1 MSLESYSY
9 RGIKTLDNIEGTDGN
24 GILLGSSVSLDFKN
38 TRVAIGHLGNATSQG
53 KVTVH
58 SLVNAT
64 SNEWTTSQTI
74 TEPSASN
81 GSFFGYAVSMNWNG
95 TRIAVGAPKKS
106 NGTVYVFDATSSGS
120 NPWATYVSN
129 TITSSSTSSYGNFGF
144 SISLGQDIDT
154 TLAIG
159 NPNDNRVEIWKLSN
173 HSWSQAYSNVGDDID
188 NNVPY
193 DSAHTQ
199 FTTINNSI
207 GNIKSLQY
215 GFSVK
220 LAAFG
225 THVIIGAPGSVLNE
239 INSSNSNNTGTQRN
253 NIIVSASPT
262 YAYSGVAENL
272 PFAYRQPGYA
282 RILTTIDDWST
293 TSGVSQLGQTLS
305 GLDYTTSSNYVN
317 GGGLHFP
324 TLGFS
329 VSMNFDGSVIA
340 MGAPSYDQAYVYEY
354 SIVTSLWVQRGSTV
368 IANVGNLNGLCVR
381 LDYTGNRLATSMISH
396 WAFPAKYSGQ
406 LYVVDWSGASWVEAQ
421 LPISGKDP
429 GVGYEHSYGAKQ
441 FSGYTIDM
449 TDGNQVASSQLWWGD
464 DDMVN
469 DNFGTGNSLSSY
481 LGSYPSNQNA
491 KGRVQFYFFLITGTF
506 TGNNIFEGYVTASEL
521 RIGANDNAIDNQKPK
536 RLSFGGTS
544 GDNFYDETL
553 IENRVIA
560 HDVAELLLHK
570 HHDTNEQVDRIRLKA
585 SEIHLDHMRMYH
597 SVYQDGREGKDI
609 RTPRF
614 ILDQFGTI
622 AIGNLWSGHESSS
635 TTTSL
640 AETYL
645 DIKAETQIRDKLNVN
660 YPGRTKLLKSR
671 DYTHE
676 GYLPAVI
683 NTRCADLID
692 GNKMYDDQ
700 PGEVKEY
707 SITNHGNMPYIESEK
722 AFEFTNTNSGIG
734 YSSLPG
740 NWTDDDASM
749 MFWLKLK
756 DDHSNYTSSNVL
768 CSWGDTLS
776 STAGVYTGGCLQLTS
791 TGLTLNFGS
800 GIGTASNTYTFTRD
814 TWYHICVVFPT
825 ETTSTVI
832 DSSNV
837 DYIFINN
844 QNMNLTKTY
853 SSPTFP
859 KPEWDSQGWRFGYGE
874 ASGSIPGPAGTF
886 MGMMIFNMSWG
897 HGGSLIK
904 DYSYNN
910 GSPSECLS
918 VGGDAFIQNKLSIG
932 SNVSPSKTLEVT
944 GNVNVISG
952 NIYQNNNLLWPAT
965 SSGVDIYQTSNVGI
979 GTSTPGVPLD
989 ISYSSSSST
998 NGIQLTQGSTS
1009 QNSIIQ
1015 VKVAS
1020 GGTGDPLLSLSCED
1034 GSGSAWC
1041 VGIDNSQSDKFV
1053 IANDDNDL
1061 SSSQYITCGGNEID
1075 LKKRILIN
1083 GNSGT
1088 DGQVLTSGGSSG
1100 SVAWEDAS
1108 GGGGS
1113 SPWTTSGSAAGTYP
1127 PSAMISNSSGGYGS
1141 SASSTNYSP
1150 TFEVFKA
1157 FNQTISDEG
1166 WHGTAGQY
1174 SSTTRNYTGSF
1185 STTYDGSST
1194 VSGEWIQ
1201 LQFPSSTSIAEI
1213 EIAPRSG
1220 SNNYLNRC
1228 ASDGIIL
1235 GSTNG
1240 STWTSIATFSGKTYT
1255 TGNYTSIT
1263 FAASSSYTYFRV
1275 VITKLSGSSGETV
1288 INISE
1293 LRFKGGGNSIYYP
1306 SSGSSSV
1313 GIGTTSPSYTLD
1325 VDGDINMSTGS
1336 SFRINGVAQSF
1347 GVSSPWTTSGSNIYR
1362 SSGNVGI
1369 GTSSPEAYLHVR
1381 REGSSGES
1389 NVYIQSYSDAPGDQA
1404 ALFLGT
1410 PHVSD
1415 STSQPKCAIIADTVG
1430 YSRADLHFCVE
1441 TTQNNG
1447 SAYRAST
1454 SNSRMMID
1462 GLNGNIGMGTTTP
1475 GAFLDVNGSSSQGSF
1490 SSGNGRYF
1498 NSGTGSHVTSYSGS
1512 AQWAWSIRASN
1523 SIGCGNS
1530 IICHN
1535 GTWNSSD
1542 SRIKTNINDVTDA
1555 SALEKINLLKPKTYK
1570 YIDTNEQGDTTVY
1583 GFIAQEVSNVFP
1595 EAVKISVKAVPNI
1608 YELSNVSESNVI
1620 TFTNFNTSDLLTSNV
1635 TSKIEVKSVYGKIEN
1650 LTLDTVIDSKSI
1662 RVKEDLTNI
1671 IGSIDDTGNIVS
1683 GNQVFVMGQ
1692 EVDNF
1697 NIVKKE
1703 YIFTIATAALQ
1714 EVDRQLQAEK
1724 TKVVTLETQV
1734 ADLLARVTAL
1744 ENA

>member
-58 SLVNAT
+58 SLVNTT

-129 TITSSSTSSYGNFGF
+129 TITSSSTSSNGNFGF

-188 NNVPY
+188 NRVPY

-215 GFSVK
+215 GFSIK
-220 LAAFG
+220 LAPFG

-262 YAYSGVAENL
+262 YAYSGVAANL

-282 RILTTIDDWST
+282 RILTTTDDWST
-293 TSGVSQLGQTLS
+293 TSGVSQLGQTIS

-324 TLGFS
+324 TLGYS

-421 LPISGKDP
+421 LPISGKNP

-441 FSGYTIDM
+441 FAGYTIDM

-491 KGRVQFYFFLITGTF
+491 TGRVQFYFFLITGTF

-521 RIGANDNAIDNQKPK
+521 RIGANDNAIDNEKPK

-597 SVYQDGREGKDI
+597 SVYQGGQEGKDI

-622 AIGNLWSGHESSS
+622 AIGNLWSGNESSS

-671 DYTHE
+671 DYTYQ
-676 GYLPAVI
+676 GYSPSVI
-683 NTRCADLID
+683 NTRCADLI
-692 GNKMYDDQ
+692 GTNIMYDDQ
-700 PGEVKEY
+700 PGAVRVY
-707 SITNHGNMPYIESEK
+707 SITNQGNMPYRESEK
-722 AFEFTNTNSGIG
+722 AFEFTGTTSGIG
-734 YSSLPG
+734 QSDHTG
-740 NWTDDDASM
+740 VWTDDDASM
-749 MFWLKLK
+749 MFWLKLN

-776 STAGVYTGGCLQLTS
+776 STVGVYTGGCLQLTS

-800 GIGTASNTYTFTRD
+800 GIGTASNTYTFTQD

-825 ETTSTVI
+825 EDTTA
-832 DSSNV
+832 DGA
-837 DYIFINN
+837 DYIYINN
-844 QNMNLTKTY
+844 QNMTLTKTY
-853 SSPTFP
+853 STNPYVTFP
-859 KPEWDSQGWRFGYGE
+859 QPNWDSQGWRFGYGE

-886 MGMMIFNMSWG
+886 MGMMIFNISWG
-897 HGGSLIK
+897 HGGNQIK

-952 NIYQNNNLLWPAT
+952 NIYQNNNLLWPTT

-989 ISYSSSSST
+989 ISYSSST

-1041 VGIDNSQSDKFV
+1041 VGIDNSESDKFV

-1100 SVAWEDAS
+1100 SVAWENAS

-1113 SPWTTSGSAAGTYP
+1113 SPWTTSGS
-1127 PSAMISNSSGGYGS
+1127 
-1141 SASSTNYSP
+1141 
-1150 TFEVFKA
+1150 
-1157 FNQTISDEG
+1157 D
-1166 WHGTAGQY
+1166 
-1174 SSTTRNYTGSF
+1174 
-1185 STTYDGSST
+1185 
-1194 VSGEWIQ
+1194 
-1201 LQFPSSTSIAEI
+1201 
-1213 EIAPRSG
+1213 
-1220 SNNYLNRC
+1220 
-1228 ASDGIIL
+1228 
-1235 GSTNG
+1235 
-1240 STWTSIATFSGKTYT
+1240 
-1255 TGNYTSIT
+1255 
-1263 FAASSSYTYFRV
+1263 
-1275 VITKLSGSSGETV
+1275 
-1288 INISE
+1288 
-1293 LRFKGGGNSIYYP
+1293 
-1306 SSGSSSV
+1306 
-1313 GIGTTSPSYTLD
+1313 
-1325 VDGDINMSTGS
+1325 
-1336 SFRINGVAQSF
+1336 
-1347 GVSSPWTTSGSNIYR
+1347 IYR
-1362 SSGNVGI
+1362 SSGKVGI
-1369 GTSSPEAYLHVR
+1369 GNTSQNAELDVTGTIHCNSIQTGTSQYEKHLVKGNLIKLYFGSAGASNPTTQSAMDTYFESL
-1381 REGSSGES
+1381 SSGTKS
-1389 NVYIQSYSDAPGDQA
+1389 LSRPRHTAVSSDDTFAETFEGYLKVTTA
-1404 ALFLGT
+1404 GT
-1410 PHVSD
+1410 H
-1415 STSQPKCAIIADTVG
+1415 
-1430 YSRADLHFCVE
+1430 YF
-1441 TTQNNG
+1441 
-1447 SAYRAST
+1447 
-1454 SNSRMMID
+1454 
-1462 GLNGNIGMGTTTP
+1462 GLNSDDASDMYINGIRIAYWYGGHSHNGTTTTP
-1475 GAFLDVNGSSSQGSF
+1475 G
-1490 SSGNGRYF
+1490 
-1498 NSGTGSHVTSYSGS
+1498 GT
-1512 AQWAWSIRASN
+1512 
-1523 SIGCGNS
+1523 
-1530 IICHN
+1530 
-1535 GTWNSSD
+1535 
-1542 SRIKTNINDVTDA
+1542 
-1555 SALEKINLLKPKTYK
+1555 
-1570 YIDTNEQGDTTVY
+1570 
-1583 GFIAQEVSNVFP
+1583 
-1595 EAVKISVKAVPNI
+1595 
-1608 YELSNVSESNVI
+1608 
-1620 TFTNFNTSDLLTSNV
+1620 
-1635 TSKIEVKSVYGKIEN
+1635 
-1650 LTLDTVIDSKSI
+1650 
-1662 RVKEDLTNI
+1662 
-1671 IGSIDDTGNIVS
+1671 TGNIYLKT
-1683 GNQVFVMGQ
+1683 GYHKIFVRFQ
-1692 EVDNF
+1692 ENGGGEALYSLW
-1697 NIVKKE
+1697 KE
-1703 YIFTIATAALQ
+1703 PGDSSWSEIPANNCFYDHI
-1714 EVDRQLQAEK
+1714 RYH
-1724 TKVVTLETQV
+1724 
-1734 ADLLARVTAL
+1734 
-1744 ENA
+1744 